1 MGTKSVD
8 VDLSDVSQS
17 KPEIKENRLVP
28 IPVAGGSSGMGLP
41 YAPEDWP
48 CPGDLWRWKVGNR
61 KCVSGHWLDRSV
73 CAPPSCPKSRGKKP
87 VFQSRLSLE
96 EYIRKE
102 FPQVDVDSFF
112 SSFIWRVPIAN
123 FSDSRGAEIN
133 NYISPSSI
141 VKDEQVESRL
151 EDQSGECKA
160 GNKMCSLQS
169 KEKTNTLP
177 AKDCNICCSEAGFC
191 RDCCC
196 ILCCKTVDSACGG
209 CTFIRCE
216 ANLDNQY
223 ICGHVAHVECALR
236 AYMAGTV
243 GGSIGLDTEY
253 YCRRCDN
260 KINLIPFLTKLIKVC
275 ESLDSKEDIEK
286 LLKLGFCILR
296 GSKQPRAKSL
306 QNRIGVAINQL
317 NHGVLHLDGILQ
329 EDNATSPPAGKL
341 YNNGHDTPVSGT
353 VDIKEEEETEND
365 HITIAGPLQGLEAN
379 DERTKKPVYITSESD
394 KISEKLESEIDQVLR
409 ELRRSQQL
417 EYRKAEQMLYFQKD
431 FLLSLYQQL
440 DYERSELT
448 DPAPLPIRGH
458 SDVLLSNVLHRV
470 DQIKFE
476 EEKLRKMMKVA
487 DGFGRTPKNILA
499 DCYELVIGD

>member
-1 MGTKSVD
+1 MGTKSID
-8 VDLSDVSQS
+8 VDLSDVSQT
-17 KPEIKENRLVP
+17 KPEIKGNRLVP

-48 CPGDLWRWKVGNR
+48 CPGDLWRWKVGTR
-61 KCVSGHWLDRSV
+61 KCISGHWIDRSI

-87 VFQSRLSLE
+87 VFQSKLSLE

-112 SSFIWRVPIAN
+112 SSFIWRVPSVD

-133 NYISPSSI
+133 NYISSSSI
-141 VKDEQVESRL
+141 VKDEHSESRL
-151 EDQSGECKA
+151 EDQSGDCKA

-169 KEKTNTLP
+169 KEKNNILT

-191 RDCCC
+191 RNCCC
-196 ILCCKTVDSACGG
+196 ILCCNTVDSACGS

-216 ANLDNQY
+216 ANLDNRY

-260 KINLIPFLTKLIKVC
+260 KTNLIPFLTKLIKAC
-275 ESLDSKEDIEK
+275 ESLDSNEDIEK

-317 NHGVLHLDGILQ
+317 KHGVLHLDGILQ

-341 YNNGHDTPVSGT
+341 YNNGHDTPVSAT
-353 VDIKEEEETEND
+353 VEETEND
-365 HITIAGPLQGLEAN
+365 HINKAGPLQGLEAN

-417 EYRKAEQMLYFQKD
+417 EYRKAEQKLYVQKD

-470 DQIKFE
+470 DQIKYE
-476 EEKLRKMMKVA
+476 EEKLRKMLKVA

>member
-1 MGTKSVD
+1 MGTKSID
-8 VDLSDVSQS
+8 VDLSDVSQT
-17 KPEIKENRLVP
+17 KPEIKGNRLVP

-48 CPGDLWRWKVGNR
+48 CPGDLWRWKVGTR
-61 KCVSGHWLDRSV
+61 KCISGHWIDRSI
-73 CAPPSCPKSRGKKP
+73 CAPPSCPKSR
-87 VFQSRLSLE
+87 
-96 EYIRKE
+96 
-102 FPQVDVDSFF
+102 
-112 SSFIWRVPIAN
+112 
-123 FSDSRGAEIN
+123 DSRGAEIN
-133 NYISPSSI
+133 NYISSSSI
-141 VKDEQVESRL
+141 VKDEHSESRL
-151 EDQSGECKA
+151 EDQSGDCKA

-169 KEKTNTLP
+169 KEKNNILT

-191 RDCCC
+191 RNCCC
-196 ILCCKTVDSACGG
+196 ILCCNTVDSACGS

-216 ANLDNQY
+216 ANLDNRY

-260 KINLIPFLTKLIKVC
+260 KTNLIPFLTKLIKAC
-275 ESLDSKEDIEK
+275 ESLDSNEDIEK

-317 NHGVLHLDGILQ
+317 KHGVLHLDGILQ

-341 YNNGHDTPVSGT
+341 YNNGHDTPVSAT
-353 VDIKEEEETEND
+353 VEETEND
-365 HITIAGPLQGLEAN
+365 HINKAGPLQGLEAN

-417 EYRKAEQMLYFQKD
+417 EYRKAEQKLYVQKD

-470 DQIKFE
+470 DQIKYE
-476 EEKLRKMMKVA
+476 EEKLRKMLKVA